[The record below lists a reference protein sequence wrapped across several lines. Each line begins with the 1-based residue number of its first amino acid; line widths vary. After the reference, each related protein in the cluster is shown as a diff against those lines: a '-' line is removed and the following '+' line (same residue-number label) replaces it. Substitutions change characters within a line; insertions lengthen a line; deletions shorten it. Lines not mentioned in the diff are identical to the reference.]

1 MGNGQSALFLDRFE
15 AEGSIAA
22 AAREQDA
29 DRTLPLVFRQRAEEQ
44 IDRVSLAIDA
54 AGLAKAQPALLNGQD
69 RAGGEDIDMLRLYGF
84 AVARG
89 RHQHPG
95 CAADDLGQHAFTAGI
110 EMRNNHNRHAVILRH
125 GLEK

>member
-1 MGNGQSALFLDRFE
+1 ARIGALGNGQSALFLDRFE

-95 CAADDLGQHAFTAGI
+95 
-110 EMRNNHNRHAVILRH
+110 
-125 GLEK
+125 